1 MEEIQDLFKKIS
13 SKLLYIIPNTFR
25 LKPDHPIPASKL
37 TLEFI
42 DHWPPDAT
50 VIMLCAI
57 HNLTFR
63 AEDRLSYSD
72 EKDCLADSV
81 SVGSTPD
88 YTCYTIH
95 NSLYLVAVV
104 LETKVTYHKNALAQL
119 LGYYIRSC
127 SNIWRSGVCIL
138 LTI

>member
-1 MEEIQDLFKKIS
+1 MKAANNI
-13 SKLLYIIPNTFR
+13 
-25 LKPDHPIPASKL
+25 
-37 TLEFI
+37 
-42 DHWPPDAT
+42 

-127 SNIWRSGVCIL
+127 SNIWRSGVYIL
-138 LTI
+138 LTTQTMHIVVLTFISKETSDLW